1 MKTETMLHEGIESG
15 FEKMKRMEDGSE
27 SKKVEV
33 ECVTKL
39 IDREIEIKK
48 AKDEKIAKIIQNT
61 LSALGIILPLG
72 VTTWGTVY
80 TFRMEDDGLSPT
92 TSMGRGFIN
101 RLFPRK

>member
-1 MKTETMLHEGIESG
+1 
-15 FEKMKRMEDGSE
+15 MKRMEYGSE

-39 IDREIEIKK
+39 IDREIEIKR

-61 LSALGIILPLG
+61 LSALGVILPLG
-72 VTTWGTVY
+72 VTIWGTIY

-101 RLFPRK
+101 RLFRRK

>member
-1 MKTETMLHEGIESG
+1 MKTETMLHEGRKAEK
-15 FEKMKRMEDGSE
+15 EKMKRMEDE
-27 SKKVEV
+27 KKKKKVEV

-48 AKDEKIAKIIQNT
+48 AKDEKIDKIIRNT

-72 VTTWGTVY
+72 VTIWGTVY

>member
-1 MKTETMLHEGIESG
+1 MKGLNP
-15 FEKMKRMEDGSE
+15 D
-27 SKKVEV
+27 SKKWKDEV
-33 ECVTKL
+33 VCVTKL

-48 AKDEKIAKIIQNT
+48 AKDEKIDKIIRNT

-72 VTTWGTVY
+72 VTIWGTVY

>member
-1 MKTETMLHEGIESG
+1 MKTETMLREGIESG

-27 SKKVEV
+27 SKKVEA

-72 VTTWGTVY
+72 VTIWGTVY

>member
-33 ECVTKL
+33 VCVTKL

-48 AKDEKIAKIIQNT
+48 AKDEKIDKIIRNT

-72 VTTWGTVY
+72 VTIWGTVY